1 MALTK
6 FALAFTMIGEY
17 LGHPWFKYCLEAF
30 SAQAG
35 GPTSLA
41 LKKYDSLC
49 ASLGKRLSIHS
60 DHDLPRMKFRK
71 GFSSGANLMG
81 HEITGCLLVKRLH

>member
-30 SAQAG
+30 YAQAG

-49 ASLGKRLSIHS
+49 ASLGKR
-60 DHDLPRMKFRK
+60 
-71 GFSSGANLMG
+71 
-81 HEITGCLLVKRLH
+81 